1 MTSPQSVVDLSSNA
15 EENIAHAAKV
25 VGRGDGRRKVFDAI
39 YTGKQKVKSAKEI
52 AKKTGLTE
60 KRVLQEGKALTDNNI
75 ATPTKVGGYKAYQK
89 IDFFHRR
96 KAQILA
102 LAKSKAKLAAFPTKR
117 NPGIRSLRAARI
129 KVDIRIPQKKQ
140 SARHITVDDIDNFE
154 RVTSI
159 ESRPCVKMAEST
171 FKNGV
176 AKILGEHGKFK
187 DWGGESRDLSSTRLK
202 IGGKRRI
209 AAFAFK
215 GPGKTGKLTPGKMG
229 VNGDQIQRLVKCPA
243 EVFIVQYW
251 SSIEDSVLEQL
262 QSLVTLKS
270 YWESKNLWY
279 GIIDGNDSARLI
291 AAYPAHFRTRKRGG

>member
-1 MTSPQSVVDLSSNA
+1 MTSPQSVVDISSNA

-25 VGRGDGRRKVFDAI
+25 VGRGNGRRKVFDTI
-39 YTGKQKVKSAKEI
+39 YTGKQKIKSAKEI
-52 AKKTGLTE
+52 ARKTGLTE
-60 KRVLQEGKALTDNNI
+60 KRVLQEAKALTDNNI
-75 ATPTKVGGYKAYQK
+75 AIPTKVNGHKAYQK

-102 LAKSKAKLAAFPTKR
+102 LAASKVKLAAFPTKR
-117 NPGIRSLRAARI
+117 NPGIRHATAERI
-129 KVDIRIPQKKQ
+129 KVDIRIPQKKH
-140 SARHITVDDIDNFE
+140 AAHHITVDDIDNFAKI
-154 RVTSI
+154 TSI
-159 ESRPCVKMAEST
+159 ESRPCIKMAEST

-176 AKILGEHGKFK
+176 AKILGEHGQFK

-202 IGGKRRI
+202 INGKRRI

-251 SSIEDSVLEQL
+251 YNIEDSVLEQL

-270 YWESKNLWY
+270 YWQGNSLWY
-279 GIIDGNDSARLI
+279 GIMDGNDSARLI
-291 AAYPAHFRTRKRGG
+291 AAYPTRFKTKK